1 MSQWTLTQIHDFVKS
16 YEWVK
21 AFCNIN
27 WIDVNVDNVDG
38 SSLRAPCQNGQYE
51 NKHIEQHET
60 QRTARRKRH
69 SEHTIVVC
77 FGLSS
82 VRTLTKLR
90 AKARSTC
97 LLMNIVPFLYTVQ

>member
-69 SEHTIVVC
+69 SEHTILVC
-77 FGLSS
+77 L
-82 VRTLTKLR
+82 
-90 AKARSTC
+90 A
-97 LLMNIVPFLYTVQ
+97 FLQSEHWPSLGQRQDRHVY